1 MPLPG
6 RWLTSLMTR
15 LDGSSLLIDCGEGTQ
30 IAIREKGWSVNPI
43 DTICFTH
50 YHGDHISGLP
60 GLLLSMGNAERRE
73 PVTMIGP
80 KGLEKVVN
88 SLRIIAPGLPF
99 PIEYIELNEPEEVF
113 EIHGYH

>member
-6 RWLTSLMTR
+6 RWLTSLMAR
-15 LDGSSLLIDCGEGTQ
+15 LGGSSLLIDCGEGTQ
-30 IAIREKGWSVNPI
+30 VAIRQKGWSMNPI

-50 YHGDHISGLP
+50 YHGDHIGGLP
-60 GLLLSMGNAERRE
+60 GLLLSMGNSDKTS
-73 PVTMIGP
+73 PVTLIGP

-99 PIEYIELNEPEEVF
+99 PIHFHELEKPE
-113 EIHGYH
+113 